1 MCLCINCSL
10 TLKNVLKIN
19 VTIINIHIP
28 LRSQK
33 LIYLVCDT
41 ECLITRS
48 VRYGIII
55 LSSLPYSNISISATS
70 QDVPIVENAETTVMI
85 YLENHTSYS
94 RRVMLLYLCPL
105 VLPLIQHEDCVILQP
120 LVVLYCNVQNI
131 QIMKVPSGY
140 RNKAV

>member
-1 MCLCINCSL
+1 MFVYQLFLN
-10 TLKNVLKIN
+10 LKKCLKIN
-19 VTIINIHIP
+19 VAIINIHIP

-70 QDVPIVENAETTVMI
+70 QDVPMVENAETTVMI
-85 YLENHTSYS
+85 IFRESYY
-94 RRVMLLYLCPL
+94 M
-105 VLPLIQHEDCVILQP
+105 
-120 LVVLYCNVQNI
+120 
-131 QIMKVPSGY
+131 
-140 RNKAV
+140 